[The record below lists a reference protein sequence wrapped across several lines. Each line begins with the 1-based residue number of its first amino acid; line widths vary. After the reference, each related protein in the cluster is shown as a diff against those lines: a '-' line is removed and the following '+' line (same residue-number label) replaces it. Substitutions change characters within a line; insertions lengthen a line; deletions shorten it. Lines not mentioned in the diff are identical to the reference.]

1 MRCSWIYCET
11 TPFEETSADYRCPQC
26 NAPKRRFVAY
36 DAETGKKQGIAEGTI
51 GTIATGELR
60 KSRLHHVGLKLEG
73 LGMPSSHSGGCRATA
88 SFSLKAKKGGC

>member
-1 MRCSWIYCET
+1 MLCCSWIYCET

-51 GTIATGELR
+51 GTIATGKPLSLLVQIAGRVCWVELR
-60 KSRLHHVGLKLEG
+60 RLGRHC
-73 LGMPSSHSGGCRATA
+73 S
-88 SFSLKAKKGGC
+88 